1 MDHLAK
7 ADVKG
12 EDRMAIEMVHSDAV
26 VITTIIE
33 AAQMEVDAKE
43 EVTITITTTIAEIG
57 EERNTRESP
66 LIIGVEAHMVVVKD
80 AKAATQ
86 EMRDVLQMI
95 TETEDFK

>member
-80 AKAATQ
+80 ATVAIQ

>member
-7 ADVKG
+7 VDVTGADRT
-12 EDRMAIEMVHSDAV
+12 EIEMVHSDEV

-33 AAQMEVDAKE
+33 ADKMEVDVK
-43 EVTITITTTIAEIG
+43 EVTNTITTTTIAEI
-57 EERNTRESP
+57 EEAKNTRGSP

-80 AKAATQ
+80 AKVATQ